1 MFKVRNGSRVGQ
13 VGRVELGGQVRDLD
27 PSLLNSRNLSWV
39 GEVGQVEFGGQVNY
53 LDSSAPFC
61 EPYAC
66 SIIAAHVTSMC
77 LNMRLHGAGV

>member
-39 GEVGQVEFGGQVNY
+39 GQVG
-53 LDSSAPFC
+53 
-61 EPYAC
+61 
-66 SIIAAHVTSMC
+66 
-77 LNMRLHGAGV
+77 